1 MNLIYL
7 AAAALLALTACALV
21 PPHDNMP
28 ANDVQWRRSVGAML

>member
-7 AAAALLALTACALV
+7 AAAALLALTACAMV

-28 ANDVQWRRSVGAML
+28 ASDVRWRRSVGAML

>member
-21 PPHDNMP
+21 PPHDNML
-28 ANDVQWRRSVGAML
+28 ASDVQWRWSVGAML